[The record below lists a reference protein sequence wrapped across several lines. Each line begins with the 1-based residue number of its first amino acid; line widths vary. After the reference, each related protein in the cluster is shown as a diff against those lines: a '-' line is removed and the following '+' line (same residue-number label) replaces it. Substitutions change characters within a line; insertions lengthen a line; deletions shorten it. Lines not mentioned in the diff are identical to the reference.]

1 MAGKFCKDTKSETFW
16 PPEMTRQARGRLN
29 KKKHKWGKKGRG
41 RQEAEKKPTWIVCTI
56 EMQLPY
62 NFTWTIKP
70 WPPARP
76 KFFAYHIRI
85 ILYPVPSFCS
95 LWTADVF
102 RVVASLPPKI
112 SEVREATTGITSAIR
127 RLIFLQTWKSR
138 IDIAKFSDAKD
149 TGREFIKT
157 KQA

>member
-1 MAGKFCKDTKSETFW
+1 
-16 PPEMTRQARGRLN
+16 
-29 KKKHKWGKKGRG
+29 
-41 RQEAEKKPTWIVCTI
+41 
-56 EMQLPY
+56 MQLPY

-70 WPPARP
+70 SDHP

-112 SEVREATTGITSAIR
+112 SEVREATTGNTSAIR
-127 RLIFLQTWKSR
+127 RLIFLQT
-138 IDIAKFSDAKD
+138 
-149 TGREFIKT
+149 
-157 KQA
+157 

>member
-1 MAGKFCKDTKSETFW
+1 MAGKFCKDTKSGTFW
-16 PPEMTRQARGRLN
+16 PPQMTRRARGRLN
-29 KKKHKWGKKGRG
+29 KKKHKWGKKERG

-70 WPPARP
+70 PAHP

-102 RVVASLPPKI
+102 RVVAFLPPKI
-112 SEVREATTGITSAIR
+112 SEVREATTGSTSAIR

-138 IDIAKFSDAKD
+138 IDIPKFSDAKD
-149 TGREFIKT
+149 TGRGFIKT